1 MITVEMIVFVLLATM
16 LTLGVIFSLLC
27 IVMFFKHM
35 DDWEIT
41 DEEIE
46 E

>member
-1 MITVEMIVFVLLATM
+1 MISVEMIVFVLLT
-16 LTLGVIFSLLC
+16 TLLLLGCIFSLLC

-35 DDWEIT
+35 DDWEIDT
-41 DEEIE
+41 EELE